1 MIESVIVCAWVYL
14 FRQAVAVPGVRF
26 LGLPF
31 PVDDR
36 VSRQRKDGK
45 KIMFKKFFLIL
56 AITGTLLSSAGVKK
70 ISLDLEAVAYLDAG
84 VVSDLED
91 LEAVEHMYE

>member
-14 FRQAVAVPGVRF
+14 FRRAVAVPGVRF
-26 LGLPF
+26 PGLPF

-36 VSRQRKDGK
+36 VSRQRKDG
-45 KIMFKKFFLIL
+45 KKFFLIL